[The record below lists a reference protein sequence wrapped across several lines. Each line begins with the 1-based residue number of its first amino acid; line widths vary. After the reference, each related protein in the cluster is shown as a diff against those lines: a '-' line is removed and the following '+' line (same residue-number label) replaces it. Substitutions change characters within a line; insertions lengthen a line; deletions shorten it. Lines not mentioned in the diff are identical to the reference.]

1 MDPNSSLF
9 LDKPSVPPIF
19 IAILQ
24 RMIDHYPSFA
34 TLQPGE
40 ISEVHFGEIS
50 RCHEHGV
57 SVSRK
62 IGQSFYGGRD
72 RETVYAVCDG
82 DQLILD
88 LRSCDLGEC
97 FQIRDCSQL
106 LKSKACEDSEHG
118 QNVTFAG
125 IFWPLIPPQNGN
137 MKAEF
142 EAYNVEQN
150 SIYEQFCAYY
160 FEKYGM
166 DYI

>member
-24 RMIDHYPSFA
+24 RMIDYYPSFA

-62 IGQSFYGGRD
+62 IGQRFYGGRD
-72 RETVYAVCDG
+72 RETAYAVCDG

-150 SIYEQFCAYY
+150 SIYGQFCAYY

>member
-9 LDKPSVPPIF
+9 LDKPLVPPIF

-24 RMIDHYPSFA
+24 RLIDYYPSFA

-40 ISEVHFGEIS
+40 ISEVRFGEIS

-57 SVSRK
+57 SVNRK
-62 IGQSFYGGRD
+62 IGQSFYGRRD
-72 RETVYAVCDG
+72 RETAYAVCDG

-88 LRSCDLGEC
+88 LRSYDMEESYTIIGFYQRL
-97 FQIRDCSQL
+97 R
-106 LKSKACEDSEHG
+106 SKACEDSEHS

-125 IFWPLIPPQNGN
+125 ILWPLIPPQNGN
-137 MKAEF
+137 TKAEF
-142 EAYNVEQN
+142 EAYNAEQN
-150 SIYEQFCAYY
+150 SIYGQFCAYY